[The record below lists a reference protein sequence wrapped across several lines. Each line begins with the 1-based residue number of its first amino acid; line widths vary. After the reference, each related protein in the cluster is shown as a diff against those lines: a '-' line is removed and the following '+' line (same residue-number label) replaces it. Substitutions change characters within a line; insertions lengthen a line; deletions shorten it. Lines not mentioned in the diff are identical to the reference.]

1 MLKAFVETSLLNGQS
16 VATEE
21 NLLLS
26 GLVDSLGVM
35 SLVAHIEET
44 FGFKIP
50 FEDVVIE
57 NFMSIDTMSAY
68 VEKRKTNG

>member
-1 MLKAFVETSLLNGQS
+1 MA
-16 VATEE
+16 ADE

-35 SLVAHIEET
+35 SLVAYMEET

-50 FEDVVIE
+50 FDDVVIE
-57 NFMSIDTMSAY
+57 NFMSIEAMTAY
-68 VEKRKTNG
+68 VQGRQSNG